1 MVGEL
6 LIGLDH
12 CSLNRTRE
20 SDRNENLSNAKSFHT
35 FDLLTEWFLNLV
47 YVTITG
53 KAQ

>member
-6 LIGLDH
+6 PIGLDH

-20 SDRNENLSNAKSFHT
+20 SDRNENLPESFCT
-35 FDLLTEWFLNLV
+35 FDLLTEWFSNLV

-53 KAQ
+53 KAR